1 VWKADYN
8 EHGQVIRETDPE
20 GRVTRYGYDDQGLPE
35 TVCHPGKQ
43 QDRYTWNALGLLSS
57 HRRITGSVQ
66 SWQYT
71 QRGMLAR
78 HTDEE
83 KRETRWQYTPE
94 GLVASLSNGNGA
106 QYRFSYDGD
115 GRLTGEQRPDGL
127 IRMFALNADGFP
139 VIIPTQGTEGGVR
152 NEQQE
157 RDALGR
163 LLRSDTQHSTRTFSY
178 NRLDQITEVT
188 LTPTEEGERLHHM
201 QADTVRFAYDRSG
214 WLTAEHSVHGSIKYR
229 RDALGNPT
237 DITLPDGQH
246 LSHLY
251 YGSGHLLQTALD
263 GITVSEYERDS
274 LHRQVIRTQG
284 KLATFSGYNAD
295 NRLSWQRSLPGGSQ
309 NPQQAVL
316 PRRRTTA

>member
-115 GRLTGEQRPDGL
+115 GRLTG
-127 IRMFALNADGFP
+127 
-139 VIIPTQGTEGGVR
+139 
-152 NEQQE
+152 
-157 RDALGR
+157 
-163 LLRSDTQHSTRTFSY
+163 
-178 NRLDQITEVT
+178 
-188 LTPTEEGERLHHM
+188 
-201 QADTVRFAYDRSG
+201 
-214 WLTAEHSVHGSIKYR
+214 
-229 RDALGNPT
+229 
-237 DITLPDGQH
+237 
-246 LSHLY
+246 
-251 YGSGHLLQTALD
+251 
-263 GITVSEYERDS
+263 
-274 LHRQVIRTQG
+274 
-284 KLATFSGYNAD
+284 
-295 NRLSWQRSLPGGSQ
+295 
-309 NPQQAVL
+309 
-316 PRRRTTA
+316 